1 MRMDSNVAEIRDDLP
16 QIPAAAEFPN
26 ALAVM
31 AHVEETLQEA
41 EKAQWAVGDAVLKD
55 IPVQPHGVNDGS
67 YGKLDRLS
75 AVAASLGYGR
85 YTRDHLRKLRQV
97 ADRFPEGRR
106 RPDYPWTVHF
116 EAGTPENLDEII
128 EVAK

>member
-1 MRMDSNVAEIRDDLP
+1 MRMDSNVAEIRDDLPEIRDDLP

-26 ALAVM
+26 ALAAM

-41 EKAQWAVGDAVLKD
+41 ESKAQWAVGDAVLKD
-55 IPVQPHGVNDGS
+55 VPIQSHGVNDRS
-67 YGKLDRLS
+67 HEKLDRLS

-97 ADRFPEGRR
+97 ADRFPE
-106 RPDYPWTVHF
+106 
-116 EAGTPENLDEII
+116 
-128 EVAK
+128 